1 MNYASFQGDN
11 MTLADVVQEVHE
23 KTHVPQIEILE
34 IIRKNWPKLT
44 EFKPTQVR
52 LVVNL
57 IERKARAA

>member
-1 MNYASFQGDN
+1 